1 MNSKY
6 SLLSATIISLLSY
19 NSFANDTSIETIEVT
34 GDFKR
39 ESIQTLSTSAIVMGD
54 DIITARGATHLE
66 QMLNSAANTNFTA
79 GASRGRFVQIRGIG
93 LRSQFV
99 DPIHPSVGMLVDN
112 IDYSGLGGSALLFDT
127 EHVAIYRGPQGT
139 RFGADAM
146 AGMIDVHTQAATKE
160 SALNIKLGI
169 GNYQSKDAGIAM
181 GGAVTESTAVRGS
194 YYLQQSDGYTD
205 NVYLN
210 KATQKLDEQVGRV
223 KLHTQWSNSLSTEF
237 VAHHINIDNGYDA
250 FTLYNN
256 RQSSADEP
264 GQDNQQSNAFAVK
277 TLYTG
282 AKLFDLSI
290 LVSRLS
296 GDTLYS
302 YDEDWTC
309 NDASR
314 ADVCAAGL
322 HPDGYSST
330 DSYQREHDRGTL
342 ELTFSDKQ
350 QNWVGGISAKR
361 KQVELTRAY
370 TWQSQDFNSHYD
382 VSHLA
387 LFGQKVTHISDKTD
401 LITGLRAERYDT
413 DYFDNNTITGNNDD
427 WMWGTKLALEHYV
440 VPRTMIYTSLSR
452 GYKIGGI
459 NGEALARAKD
469 EQLNVQPAQYNFAPE
484 YLWNAEFGVKGSSED
499 KRHTVRVSAFYMHRE
514 DMQVK
519 RSLEVDRKFLEF
531 IDNASKGRNYG
542 IEVEGQFHYTDR
554 LNFTYS
560 VGYLDT
566 KVKGDFINLNLDGRE
581 QAQAPKYQ
589 YSIAANYFITEQL
602 VAALSLDGKDD
613 YYHSISHDA
622 KANSSNLINA
632 SLSYYAQQWSL
643 TAWGRNLADKD
654 VAARGFRFPNNP
666 LNGYTTETYVQY
678 AEPRLVGLTFKY
690 EI

>member
-19 NSFANDTSIETIEVT
+19 PATANEAAIETIEVT

-39 ESIQTLSTSAIVMGD
+39 ENIQTLSASAVVMGD
-54 DIITARGATHLE
+54 DAITARGANHLE

-112 IDYSGLGGSALLFDT
+112 IDYSGLGGSAILFDA
-127 EHVAIYRGPQGT
+127 EQVAVYRGPQGT

-146 AGMIDVHTQAATKE
+146 AGMIDVKTQAATGDP
-160 SALNIKLGI
+160 ALNLKLGI
-169 GNYQSKDAGIAM
+169 GNHQSKEAGIAI
-181 GGAVTESTAVRGS
+181 GGAVTESTAARGS

-205 NVYLN
+205 NIYLN
-210 KATQKLDEQVGRV
+210 SNTQKLDEQVARV
-223 KLHTQWSNSLSTEF
+223 KLHTNWNNSLSTEF
-237 VAHHINIDNGYDA
+237 VAHHINIGNGYDA
-250 FTLYNN
+250 FSLYNN
-256 RQSSADEP
+256 RQSSADQP
-264 GQDNQQSNAFAVK
+264 GQDAQQSNAFAL
-277 TLYTG
+277 TTHYTG
-282 AKLFDLSI
+282 APLFDVSVLI
-290 LVSRLS
+290 SRLG

-309 NDASR
+309 NDVTR
-314 ADVCAAGL
+314 PTVCAAGL

-330 DSYQREHDRGTL
+330 DSYQREHERGTF

-350 QNWVGGISAKR
+350 ENWVGGLSAKR
-361 KQVELTRAY
+361 KQVELTRVY
-370 TWQSQDFNSHYD
+370 TWQNQDFNSHYD

-387 LFGQKVTHISDKTD
+387 FFGQKITHLSDKTE
-401 LITGLRAERYDT
+401 LITGLRAEHYNTDYYDT
-413 DYFDNNTITGNNDD
+413 NAINGDTKD
-427 WMWGTKLALEHYV
+427 WMWGAKVALEHYV

-469 EQLNVQPAQYNFAPE
+469 ENLTVQTTQYNFAPE

-499 KRHTVRVSAFYMHRE
+499 NRHTVRVSAFYMHRD

-519 RSLEVDRKFLEF
+519 RSLEFDRKFLEF

-542 IEVEGQFHYTDR
+542 IEVEGQFQYNDR
-554 LNFTYS
+554 LNLNYS

-566 KVKGDFINLNLDGRE
+566 KVEGEFTNLNLDGRE

-589 YSIAANYFITEQL
+589 YSFGANYFITEQL
-602 VAALSLDGKDD
+602 VATLSFDGKDD
-613 YYHSISHDA
+613 YYHSINHDA
-622 KANSSNLINA
+622 KADSSNLINA
-632 SLSYYAQQWSL
+632 SLSYYAEQWSL

-654 VAARGFRFPNNP
+654 IAVRGFSFPNNP
-666 LNGYTTETYVQY
+666 LNGYTTQTYVQY
-678 AEPRLVGLTFKY
+678 GEPRVVGLTFKY